1 MRSSTGVTAM
11 LLPLLLKTW
20 RDHLKGI
27 IGWAVGTSTLVIV
40 MLWVYPSIA
49 SSNAGMDQISAA
61 FPPEFQEMFRMNDYT
76 SPAGYLSA
84 ELFSF
89 MIPLIFVAMGVSWG
103 ASVITDEEEHGTA
116 DILYSLPIPRW
127 RILLVKWTAVM
138 VAVLAIGIIFWATL
152 LVGAPVAGMSLGLSP
167 LTAASLGT
175 ALLGCIF
182 GSLAFLLG
190 AITGRKALT
199 LGLTIVLA
207 LAAFLVYM
215 LAPLVD
221 VFARIENLSPFQWAY
236 GNQPLWNGFDPMRSA
251 LLAMVTFGLLAVAQA
266 VFRRRDIGS

>member
-1 MRSSTGVTAM
+1 M

-27 IGWAVGTSTLVIV
+27 IGWAVGTAVLVIV
-40 MLWVYPSIA
+40 MLWVYPTIA
-49 SSNAGMDQISAA
+49 SSNSGMDQISAA
-61 FPPEFQEMFRMNDYT
+61 FPPEMQEMFRMNDYT

-103 ASVITDEEEHGTA
+103 AAVMADEEEHGTA
-116 DILYSLPIPRW
+116 DLLYSLPIPRW
-127 RILLVKWTAVM
+127 RILIVKWLAVM
-138 VAVLAIGIIFWATL
+138 IAVIAIGVIFWATL
-152 LVGAPVAGMSLGLSP
+152 VIGAPWAGMDLGLAQ

-175 ALLGCIF
+175 ILLGCLF
-182 GSLAFLLG
+182 ATLAFFL
-190 AITGRKALT
+190 ATVTGRKAMS
-199 LGLTIVLA
+199 LGISIVLA

-221 VFARIENLSPFQWAY
+221 VIARFESLSPFQWAY
-236 GNQPLWNGFDPMRSA
+236 GNEPLWNGFAAGYLS
-251 LLAMVTFGLLAVAQA
+251 LLAVTTAVLLAASLA
-266 VFRRRDIGS
+266 VFRRRDIGA

>member
-1 MRSSTGVTAM
+1 M

-27 IGWAVGTSTLVIV
+27 IGWAVGTATLVAV

-49 SSNAGMDQISAA
+49 SSNSGIDQISAA

-103 ASVITDEEEHGTA
+103 ASAIADEEEHGTA
-116 DILYSLPIPRW
+116 DLLYSLPIPRW
-127 RILLVKWTAVM
+127 RILLVKWLAVM
-138 VAVLAIGIIFWATL
+138 IAVIAVGVILWATLAIG
-152 LVGAPVAGMSLGLSP
+152 APLAGMDLGLAQ

-175 ALLGCIF
+175 VLVGCLYA
-182 GSLAFLLG
+182 SLAFLLG
-190 AITGRKALT
+190 ACTGRKAMS
-199 LGLTIVLA
+199 LGLSIVLA
-207 LAAFLVYM
+207 LAGFLVYM

-221 VFARIENLSPFQWAY
+221 FFARIENLSPFQWAY
-236 GNQPLWNGFDPMRSA
+236 GNQPLWNGFDAGHLA
-251 LLAMVTFGLLAVAQA
+251 LVVAVTLAFLTAALAVY
-266 VFRRRDIGS
+266 RRRDIGA

>member
-1 MRSSTGVTAM
+1 M

-27 IGWAVGTSTLVIV
+27 IGWAIGTSTLVIV

-49 SSNAGMDQISAA
+49 SSNAGLDQISAA

-103 ASVITDEEEHGTA
+103 ASVIADEEEHGTA

-127 RILLVKWTAVM
+127 RILLVKWIAVM
-138 VAVLAIGIIFWATL
+138 LAVLAIGVIFWATL
-152 LVGAPVAGMSLGLSP
+152 VIGAPVAGMSLGLTP

-175 ALLGCIF
+175 ALVGCLF

-190 AITGRKALT
+190 AITGGKAMT

-236 GNQPLWNGFDPMRSA
+236 GNQPLWNGFDAGHLA
-251 LLAMVTFGLLAVAQA
+251 LIAAITFAFLTAALAVY
-266 VFRRRDIGS
+266 RRRDIGA